1 MPLQGHFFFVAKV
14 APLSRLL
21 AFLGDHATWV
31 LFVGVFLG
39 LALPD
44 LASLARP
51 LLAPAVAVLLTA
63 TLVRVDWQVMM
74 AHLRR
79 PWVTAL
85 VTAWLLIG
93 CPLATAALLSF
104 VPIPSS
110 LITALVLMAAAPPIL
125 SAAPIAI
132 ILGLDGALALV
143 TGLAATLL
151 TPFTVPPLALALL
164 GLELDIAVTEF
175 MLRLAVI
182 VAASF
187 LAAYVIR
194 RAIGRERLPRVAAH
208 INGVVVIV
216 MLIFA
221 VAIMDGV
228 TAVLLNDPA
237 TVGLWLLTAFIANP
251 ALQLAGA
258 LVFCWLGRRRALTL
272 GLVSGNCNMGLL
284 LAAFP
289 AGTEFQVVLYFAVA
303 QLPMYML
310 PAVMLPLYRRL
321 MRGHHGPESS
331 SIKTG

>member
-1 MPLQGHFFFVAKV
+1 M
-14 APLSRLL
+14 SRLL
-21 AFLGDHATWV
+21 AFLGGHATWV

-63 TLVRVDWQVMM
+63 TLVRVDWDVML
-74 AHLRR
+74 AYLRR

-85 VTAWLLIG
+85 ATAWLLIG
-93 CPLATAALLSF
+93 SPLATAALLSF
-104 VPIPSS
+104 APMPSS
-110 LITALVLMAAAPPIL
+110 LMTALVLMAAAPPIL
-125 SAAPIAI
+125 SATPIAI

-143 TGLAATLL
+143 AGLAATLL

-175 MLRLAVI
+175 MVRLSAI

-187 LAAYVIR
+187 LAAYGIR

-208 INGVVVIV
+208 IDGVVVVV

-228 TAVLLNDPA
+228 TATLLSDPA
-237 TVGLWLLTAFIANP
+237 TVGLWLLAAFIANP
-251 ALQLAGA
+251 ALQMAGA
-258 LVFCWLGRRRALTL
+258 LVFSWLGRRRALTL
-272 GLVSGNCNMGLL
+272 GLLSGNCNMGIL

-289 AGTEFQVVLYFAVA
+289 AGTDFQVVLYFAVA

-321 MRGHHGPESS
+321 MRHHEGPESPS
-331 SIKTG
+331 TKAG